1 MVDLLIVEE
10 AVEAAKEAV
19 NVVEEDTATI
29 VADHLVVSAA
39 AATEEEEEVM
49 IVVDRVEVIPMI
61 AGVAEVEAE
70 AISRRMDLRPGRVVV
85 AGAILTLEVVRM
97 VVGTPTVV
105 IRQESMNVVSMV
117 T

>member
-1 MVDLLIVEE
+1 VVDLLIVEE
-10 AVEAAKEAV
+10 AVEAV

-29 VADHLVVSAA
+29 VADHLVVTA
-39 AATEEEEEVM
+39 AATEEEEEEEEAM
-49 IVVDRVEVIPMI
+49 IVVDRVEVFPTI
-61 AGVAEVEAE
+61 AGVAMEVEEEE
-70 AISRRMDLRPGRVVV
+70 AISRRMDLHPGQVVV

-105 IRQESMNVVSMV
+105 IRPESMNVVSMV